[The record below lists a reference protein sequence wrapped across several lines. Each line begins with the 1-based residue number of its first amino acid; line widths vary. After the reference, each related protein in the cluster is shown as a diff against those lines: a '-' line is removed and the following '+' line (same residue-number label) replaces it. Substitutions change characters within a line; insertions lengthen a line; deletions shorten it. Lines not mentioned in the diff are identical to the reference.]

1 MRMIT
6 MKIILYSQDDI
17 RFYQV
22 FKNNKNI
29 FLMIEYIFN
38 LFLLF
43 ITGIMALGVMY
54 LYYLALRH
62 DYRNNY

>member
-1 MRMIT
+1 MIT

-22 FKNNKNI
+22 FKNNKK
-29 FLMIEYIFN
+29 YILNDRIYFQ
-38 LFLLF
+38 LISF
-43 ITGIMALGVMY
+43 ITGIVALYVMY

-62 DYRNNY
+62 DYRNIY